1 MRIKTKY
8 PNIYYDD
15 VRKKYEYRK
24 MINGSFI
31 IRSRNI

>member
-15 VRKKYEYRK
+15 VRKN
-24 MINGSFI
+24 M
-31 IRSRNI
+31 NIEKWLMVLYY